1 MCLGILNSLSLETSW
16 NRKWTCKPLRMATK
30 RKNTKSFLTRTSSP
44 LLFQHFHN
52 RPMFARAFII
62 LAMVGVVSKVQG
74 TAVLRGV
81 VLSNELGG
89 PPVGNVEVSAVAGN
103 PNNTGTDGR
112 FMFTFPN
119 RKPGDTVRLIVR
131 KEGYV
136 VVNDIQLEFTLP
148 ADPDERLAIIL
159 LCKEGDREEM
169 ARRFYKLK
177 SVEAID
183 ETYKKKLED
192 AQNASAA
199 ELAKLRQERDQAK
212 ALDETYKKKL
222 EDAQN
227 ASAAELAKLH
237 QERDQAKAIDENY
250 KKKLEEAQNASA
262 AELAKLHQERDQ
274 AKAIDETYKKK
285 LEEAQN
291 ASAVELAKLRQERDQ
306 VKAIDENYKKKL
318 EEAQNAS
325 AAELAKL
332 RQERDQV
339 KAIDENYKKKLEE
352 AQNASAAE
360 LAKLRQE
367 RDQAKGATGKVIEGL
382 AKQKPDVGSELYRTT
397 TRLFLDGKVDRA
409 LVTLSDEKLRELS
422 KARKEGKVEAEK
434 ITEEATRA
442 WLLKAQLL
450 TVQFRFND
458 AEQAYQGAI
467 ETSPGSFGANFA
479 FALFS
484 QQLNHYDKAM
494 SAYGRCLELASRN
507 QDNDKI
513 AMTQTNLAILD
524 AGLNRPEAARKGF
537 EEALKIYRKSAKND
551 PDTHLPDVAATANN
565 LATLDRDQ
573 NRPEAARKR
582 YEEAL
587 KIYRQLAQKNPDTY
601 LPYVALTVNNLAALD
616 RDQNRMEEARRGLEE
631 ALKIRR
637 GLAQNNPNAYLPKV
651 ASTLN
656 NLAMLDRAQNRPE
669 EARKGYEEA
678 LKIRRQL
685 AKKNPDAY
693 LPEVAGTLNLLA
705 VLDVD
710 QNRRKEARKGLEE
723 ALEIYDRFGKR
734 NPERFQS
741 DVARV
746 KRLLRTLSN

>member
-1 MCLGILNSLSLETSW
+1 MS
-16 NRKWTCKPLRMATK
+16 
-30 RKNTKSFLTRTSSP
+30 
-44 LLFQHFHN
+44 
-52 RPMFARAFII
+52 ARAFIF
-62 LAMVGVVSKVQG
+62 LAMVVVVSKTQAG
-74 TAVLRGV
+74 AVLRGV

-89 PPVGNVEVSAVAGN
+89 PPMGNIEVSALVGN
-103 PNNTGTDGR
+103 TNNTDANGK
-112 FMFTFPN
+112 FTFSFPN
-119 RKPGDTVRLIVR
+119 KKPGDTVRLIVR

-136 VVNDIQLEFTLP
+136 VVNDIQLELTLP
-148 ADPDERLAIIL
+148 ADPEERPAIIL

-169 ARRFYKLK
+169 GRRFYKLK

-183 ETYKKKLED
+183 ETYKKKVQNAQNASAAELAKLRQERDQAKALDETYKKKLQD

-222 EDAQN
+222 Q
-227 ASAAELAKLH
+227 
-237 QERDQAKAIDENY
+237 
-250 KKKLEEAQNASA
+250 EAQNASA

-291 ASAVELAKLRQERDQ
+291 ASA
-306 VKAIDENYKKKL
+306 
-318 EEAQNAS
+318 
-325 AAELAKL
+325 AELAKL
-332 RQERDQV
+332 HQERDQA
-339 KAIDENYKKKLEE
+339 KAIEETYKKKLEE

-367 RDQAKGATGKVIEGL
+367 RDQAKGATDKVIEGL

-422 KARKEGKVEAEK
+422 KVPKERKVEAEK
-434 ITEEATRA
+434 TTEEATRA

-601 LPYVALTVNNLAALD
+601 LPYV
-616 RDQNRMEEARRGLEE
+616 
-631 ALKIRR
+631 
-637 GLAQNNPNAYLPKV
+637 
-651 ASTLN
+651 
-656 NLAMLDRAQNRPE
+656 
-669 EARKGYEEA
+669 
-678 LKIRRQL
+678 
-685 AKKNPDAY
+685 
-693 LPEVAGTLNLLA
+693 
-705 VLDVD
+705 
-710 QNRRKEARKGLEE
+710 
-723 ALEIYDRFGKR
+723 
-734 NPERFQS
+734 
-741 DVARV
+741 
-746 KRLLRTLSN
+746 

>member
-16 NRKWTCKPLRMATK
+16 NRKWTSKPLRMATK

-52 RPMFARAFII
+52 RAMFARAFII

-212 ALDETYKKKL
+212 A
-222 EDAQN
+222 
-227 ASAAELAKLH
+227 
-237 QERDQAKAIDENY
+237 
-250 KKKLEEAQNASA
+250 
-262 AELAKLHQERDQ
+262 
-274 AKAIDETYKKK
+274 IDETYKKK
-285 LEEAQN
+285 LQEAQN

-306 VKAIDENYKKKL
+306 AKAIDETYKKKL
-318 EEAQNAS
+318 QEAQNAS

-367 RDQAKGATGKVIEGL
+367 RDQAKGATDKVIEGL

-422 KARKEGKVEAEK
+422 KVPKERKVEAEK
-434 ITEEATRA
+434 TTEEATRA